1 MELLLIILFLAVLAY
16 VGVAMLGAARWSWLA
31 RGLQKRLAAGRQAI
45 VPACF
50 DVRELAGLPV
60 PVQRYFRVALT
71 AGQPMI
77 AAVDVEHAGT
87 LNIADKGAYRWK
99 TFSSGQRILG
109 RRPGFVWDAR
119 VAVFP
124 GLPVHVYDA
133 YVAGEGTLHLA
144 LFGLTSLARLQGK
157 GDMAQAELMRFLAE
171 AACYPTALLPSQG
184 VQWQAVD
191 ERSARATL
199 NDGEVSATLLFCFND
214 QGLIESVR
222 ADARGRLVG
231 GKIVTLPWEGLWFDH
246 QQRDGMWVPMRGE
259 ARWLL
264 PQGPRPYW
272 QGSIARLVYE
282 FS

>member
-1 MELLLIILFLAVLAY
+1 
-16 VGVAMLGAARWSWLA
+16 
-31 RGLQKRLAAGRQAI
+31 
-45 VPACF
+45 
-50 DVRELAGLPV
+50 
-60 PVQRYFRVALT
+60 
-71 AGQPMI
+71 
-77 AAVDVEHAGT
+77 
-87 LNIADKGAYRWK
+87 
-99 TFSSGQRILG
+99 
-109 RRPGFVWDAR
+109 
-119 VAVFP
+119 
-124 GLPVHVYDA
+124 
-133 YVAGEGTLHLA
+133 TLHLA

-157 GDMAQAELMRFLAE
+157 GDMAQAELMRYLAE

-259 ARWLL
+259 VRWLL

-272 QGSIARLVYE
+272 RGSIARLAYE
-282 FS
+282 FA